1 MYSSPINGEPYCSS
15 YGVSPNATNAINV
28 LVASGSGISAPQT
41 IVSFVGEMEVLGDSE
56 GYMVL
61 GDSEGDM
68 EGSSDDSSY
77 EEASSV
83 SQDGPFGPSRMDE
96 GSLLGD
102 LDGLIVGGVVGSEV
116 GDELGEEVG
125 WILGAKLGNKLGSDV
140 VGYALGVSLGDVLGA
155 TLRDGLCDGK
165 ALGYADT
172 LGCDDGIVLG
182 S

>member
-1 MYSSPINGEPYCSS
+1 M
-15 YGVSPNATNAINV
+15 
-28 LVASGSGISAPQT
+28 LDASGSGTSAPQT
-41 IVSFVGEMEVLGDSE
+41 IVCFVGETE
-56 GYMVL
+56 VL

-83 SQDGPFGPSRMDE
+83 CQDGSFGPPRMEE

-102 LDGLIVGGVVGSEV
+102 LDGSIVGAVVGSEV

-125 WILGAKLGNKLGSDV
+125 WILGVKLGDELGSDV

-155 TLRDGLCDGK
+155 TLRDGFCDGK
-165 ALGYADT
+165 VLGYADI
-172 LGCDDGIVLG
+172 LGCNDGIVLG